1 MDATNPPVLAG
12 APQEAG
18 ETVPAIAE
26 PVDDCLPRTDPG
38 HTATASRASSC
49 ARPGS
54 ARAGRR
60 YRDPAGY
67 VPVSRG
73 PAARRADRLATRRPR
88 NRDRGV
94 RPGVG

>member
-26 PVDDCLPRTDPG
+26 PVDECLPRNDPG

-60 YRDPAGY
+60 SRDPGGY

-73 PAARRADRLATRRPR
+73 PAARRADRLATLRARKCA
-88 NRDRGV
+88 RGV
-94 RPGVG
+94 RPGG